1 MTTLR
6 KGIFR
11 LKSCL
16 MMRYIEFGSNPLGRV
31 AGAIWWSHLK
41 TEPERNL
48 CWGKKKW
55 PAATILETHT
65 RKFCSNRPQGL
76 VLVSDCFLI
85 YPFQLETN
93 RREYVPL
100 SNPVGAPVPVSLQRP
115 YITSSQQDMPFCFA
129 TTPMRTPSLS
139 LMQVVLADPS
149 QCK

>member
-1 MTTLR
+1 MKRTKEEFQYVLH
-6 KGIFR
+6 IR
-11 LKSCL
+11 LKAEETL
-16 MMRYIEFGSNPLGRV
+16 YNPRGP
-31 AGAIWWSHLK
+31 A
-41 TEPERNL
+41 P
-48 CWGKKKW
+48 C

-65 RKFCSNRPQGL
+65 PKFCSNRPQGL

-100 SNPVGAPVPVSLQRP
+100 SNPVGAPVPVSLQLP
-115 YITSSQQDMPFCFA
+115 YITSSQQDMPSCFA

-139 LMQVVLADPS
+139 LMQVVLADPL